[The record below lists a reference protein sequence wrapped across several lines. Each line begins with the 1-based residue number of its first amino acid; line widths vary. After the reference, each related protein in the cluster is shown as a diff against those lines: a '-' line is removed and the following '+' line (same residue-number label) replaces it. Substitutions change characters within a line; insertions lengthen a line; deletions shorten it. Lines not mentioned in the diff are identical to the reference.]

1 MGRLVLM
8 GGGGDECEG
17 FFSFF
22 FFLLTEL
29 DWRRENRMNL
39 LLRRERERTI
49 RASLKE

>member
-1 MGRLVLM
+1 MARLVGM
-8 GGGGDECEG
+8 GGGDEWEG
-17 FFSFF
+17 FFP

-49 RASLKE
+49 RASLKG